1 MEHNHSE
8 GHGTNGVN
16 EVTPE
21 VSYTAGKL
29 VIEIKDK
36 HGNAPELEVSHE
48 KVMHLIVIS
57 SDLKDYHHLHPE
69 KQSNGKYVAK
79 INLPDANYK
88 VFVDIAPKDLNY
100 TVDPIELS
108 IGNINE
114 DHDHGTNKLTAD
126 KNLTKTISGQTVEL
140 FTGEIEANEEVNFR
154 FDIKH
159 ATPEPYLGALGHV
172 VITDEAGEKF
182 IHVHPL
188 SENETNFA
196 TQFDEP
202 GMYKLWAEFKFEGHV
217 HVYPFVIEVKQ

>member
-79 INLPDANYK
+79 INLDRKSTRLNSSHVAISYA
-88 VFVDIAPKDLNY
+88 VFCLKKKRKKDEEKR
-100 TVDPIELS
+100 IEQ
-108 IGNINE
+108 E
-114 DHDHGTNKLTAD
+114 H
-126 KNLTKTISGQTVEL
+126 E
-140 FTGEIEANEEVNFR
+140 
-154 FDIKH
+154 
-159 ATPEPYLGALGHV
+159 
-172 VITDEAGEKF
+172 
-182 IHVHPL
+182 
-188 SENETNFA
+188 
-196 TQFDEP
+196 
-202 GMYKLWAEFKFEGHV
+202 
-217 HVYPFVIEVKQ
+217 